1 MAIRAYLWDAQTV
14 NTNCPV
20 AVIYNYRYKLRK
32 MARDARKR
40 NLLFNLK
47 LFVVKTEI
55 CVIFLLGGPYSEKL

>member
-32 MARDARKR
+32 MARDCQKE
-40 NLLFNLK
+40 K
-47 LFVVKTEI
+47 S
-55 CVIFLLGGPYSEKL
+55 VI